1 MFGMSLLIAIQL
13 IKKAFTSA
21 SQLFDVLRC
30 KSVRYCRSLLMTA
43 VADSNT
49 TWNGTEVIAR
59 SRSLLQKTL
68 IPKNHLI
75 ELR

>member
-13 IKKAFTSA
+13 TKKAFTSA
-21 SQLFDVLRC
+21 SQLFDVLKY

-49 TWNGTEVIAR
+49 T
-59 SRSLLQKTL
+59 
-68 IPKNHLI
+68 
-75 ELR
+75 